1 MIFHRGLNDSF
12 PSSTVLFHPTIQLT
26 KSSVSS
32 YSALID
38 HYLTK
43 ISNYMQ
49 QRIRFALRLYILSNN
64 LRENYLSILCL
75 FKQFMMTSSGYNLK
89 SVFLLCYEFGRYFV
103 SFLSIIFLQE
113 SLDVD
118 ISVQVDLIQKCVK

>member
-49 QRIRFALRLYILSNN
+49 QRIRFALRLYSSVKQL
-64 LRENYLSILCL
+64 EGKL
-75 FKQFMMTSSGYNLK
+75 FIN
-89 SVFLLCYEFGRYFV
+89 SVLV
-103 SFLSIIFLQE
+103 
-113 SLDVD
+113 
-118 ISVQVDLIQKCVK
+118 

>member
-38 HYLTK
+38 HNLTK

-49 QRIRFALRLYILSNN
+49 QLEDKVCIKTVYIVKQL
-64 LRENYLSILCL
+64 EGKL
-75 FKQFMMTSSGYNLK
+75 F
-89 SVFLLCYEFGRYFV
+89 
-103 SFLSIIFLQE
+103 I
-113 SLDVD
+113 
-118 ISVQVDLIQKCVK
+118 KCVLV

>member
-49 QRIRFALRLYILSNN
+49 QMIRFALRLYILSNN

-75 FKQFMMTSSGYNLK
+75 FKQFMMTS
-89 SVFLLCYEFGRYFV
+89 
-103 SFLSIIFLQE
+103 
-113 SLDVD
+113 
-118 ISVQVDLIQKCVK
+118 